1 MQIGNNMIIPVDAN
15 SEITVEFFILKM
27 QLKKLSSPMKCGE
40 MVGRWQCVKYSRNI
54 KMAT

>member
-27 QLKKLSSPMKCGE
+27 QLKKALISNE
-40 MVGRWQCVKYSRNI
+40 MW
-54 KMAT
+54 